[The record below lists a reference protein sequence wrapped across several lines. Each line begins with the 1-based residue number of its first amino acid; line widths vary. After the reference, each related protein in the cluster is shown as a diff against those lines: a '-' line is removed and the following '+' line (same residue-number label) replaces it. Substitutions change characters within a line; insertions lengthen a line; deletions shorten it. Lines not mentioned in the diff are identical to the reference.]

1 MTQSEF
7 LQELR
12 CALENSLPESIV
24 QENVEFYK
32 QYISDEVNKGKDE
45 EQVLQMLGDPWI
57 LAKTVTEAQD
67 GTDQSTVREKGRGDY
82 SYHSDR
88 EMGYEGY
95 ENDNR
100 GSEIHSPVH
109 AAVLD
114 KWWKKLLLILGI
126 IMIIIAVF
134 SIITGIVSLLA
145 PILVPII
152 IILILVRIL
161 ANRRG

>member
-24 QENVEFYK
+24 QENVEFYT
-32 QYISDEVNKGKDE
+32 QYISDEVNQGKNV
-45 EQVLQMLGDPWI
+45 EQVIQMLGDPWI
-57 LAKTVTEAQD
+57 LAKTVTDAQD
-67 GTDQSTVREKGRGDY
+67 GTDQSTAREKGRGNY
-82 SYHSDR
+82 SYQSDR
-88 EMGYEGY
+88 ERGFKDYEKDHPGN
-95 ENDNR
+95 EM
-100 GSEIHSPVH
+100 HSPVH

-134 SIITGIVSLLA
+134 SVITGIVSLLA
-145 PILVPII
+145 PILVPIL
-152 IILILVRIL
+152 IILILIRIL
-161 ANRRG
+161 GSRRR